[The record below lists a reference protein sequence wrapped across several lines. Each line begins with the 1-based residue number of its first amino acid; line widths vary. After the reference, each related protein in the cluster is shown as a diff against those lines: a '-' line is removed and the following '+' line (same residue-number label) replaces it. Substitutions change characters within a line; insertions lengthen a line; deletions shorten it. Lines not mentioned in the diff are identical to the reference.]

1 MSKMSRQLSL
11 SLGPV
16 VAVAGLRALGAT
28 WRHAESGH
36 AELSPLRQGP
46 RCLYCFWHGKILPA
60 VWHYRGLPIRALA
73 SRNHDGEIIARALMR
88 LGFPD
93 PARGSSSRGGAT
105 ALRGLA
111 EGLQREGHGLLT
123 PDGPRGPRHQAQP
136 GALMLASLTGLPLVP
151 VGVASRRCLRLKSW
165 DRFEVPLPFATN
177 LFHFG
182 APLRVPPKASRAE
195 IQALQQELQGHME
208 RLGAEAERALR

>member
-1 MSKMSRQLSL
+1 
-11 SLGPV
+11 
-16 VAVAGLRALGAT
+16 VAGLRSLGLS

-46 RCLYCFWHGKILPA
+46 RCLYCFWHGKLLSA

-105 ALRGLA
+105 ALRDLAQGLKS
-111 EGLQREGHGLLT
+111 EGHGLLT
-123 PDGPRGPRHQAQP
+123 PDGPRGPRHQAQA
-136 GALMLASLTGLPLVP
+136 GVLMLASLTGLPLVP
-151 VGVASRRCLRLKSW
+151 VGVASSRCFQLKSW
-165 DRFEVPLPFATN
+165 DRFEVPKPFAKN

-182 APLRVPPKASRAE
+182 APLRVPAQASHA
-195 IQALQQELQGHME
+195 QLKALQDALQSEME
-208 RLGAEAERALR
+208 QLGSQAERALR